1 MNGEITS
8 LPLILVVE
16 DEAVIALG
24 IQDEL
29 QDAGYRVAG
38 PYTTCSAALEWL
50 QAATPDAAILDAV
63 LKDGPCR
70 DVALALSHRGVPFLI
85 YSGHR
90 EDHPMLGE
98 FHHVNWIEKPVPAQ
112 ELVQACQQL
121 LVGCD

>member
-8 LPLILVVE
+8 VPLILVVE
-16 DEAVIALG
+16 DEAIIALG
-24 IQDEL
+24 IHDEL
-29 QDAGYRVAG
+29 QDAGYRGAG
-38 PYTTCSAALEWL
+38 PFTTCSAAIEWL

-70 DVALALSHRGVPFLI
+70 DIALALRRRRVPFLI

-90 EDHPMLGE
+90 ENHPTLGE
-98 FHHVNWIEKPVPAQ
+98 FHHATWIEKPAPAQ
-112 ELVQACQQL
+112 ELVEACQRL